1 MMPCPLR
8 AALHDRIP
16 ELADDLI
23 EIVAIA
29 RDPGHRA
36 KVAVRARIPGVNPV
50 GACIG
55 WGGLRISDVE
65 KRLNGERVS
74 IVAYDPDPATFV
86 TSALGLPSATAHI
99 TDPDHHEIAVRVDA
113 GDYPRALG
121 KYGHNLRLAGRLTH
135 WRIHLQASD
144 DPSPAA
150 ATSPLVATPYTHFP
164 SPGGRP

>member
-1 MMPCPLR
+1 MMTCPLR

-23 EIVAIA
+23 EIVAVA
-29 RDPGHRA
+29 RDPGRRA
-36 KVAVRARIPGVNPV
+36 KVAVRARVPGVNPV

-86 TSALGLPSATAHI
+86 ASALGLPSVTACI
-99 TDPDHHEIAVRVDA
+99 TDPDHHEIQVRVDA
-113 GDYPRALG
+113 DDYPRALG

-135 WRIHLQASD
+135 WRIHLQAND
-144 DPSPAA
+144 IAAHIAADTAQRLA
-150 ATSPLVATPYTHFP
+150 ATL
-164 SPGGRP
+164 

>member
-1 MMPCPLR
+1 MTTCPLR
-8 AALHDRIP
+8 SALHDRIP

-23 EIVAIA
+23 EIVAVA

-36 KVAVRARIPGVNPV
+36 KVAVRARVPGVNPV

-86 TSALGLPSATAHI
+86 TSALGLPLAAAHI
-99 TDPDHHEIAVRVDA
+99 TDPDQHEIHVCVAA

-135 WRIHLQASD
+135 WRIHVQASD
-144 DPSPAA
+144 DPSSAADTPQLA
-150 ATSPLVATPYTHFP
+150 ATP
-164 SPGGRP
+164 

>member
-1 MMPCPLR
+1 MTTCPLR

-23 EIVAIA
+23 EIVAVA
-29 RDPGHRA
+29 RDPGRCA

-86 TSALGLPSATAHI
+86 ASALGLPSATTQI
-99 TDPDHHEIAVRVDA
+99 TDPAHHEIQVRVDA
-113 GDYPRALG
+113 DDYPRALG
-121 KYGHNLRLAGRLTH
+121 KYGHNLRLAGRLTQ
-135 WRIHLQASD
+135 WRIQLHANDIPAST
-144 DPSPAA
+144 AAKTARRLA
-150 ATSPLVATPYTHFP
+150 ATP
-164 SPGGRP
+164 